1 MASLNHH
8 PYLGEVLISLQKHQ
22 MSLESRAGGGG
33 GRGGSDGGGGDDG
46 MDDGAGIGVGAEH
59 STLFTE
65 LPWRNEAAEWAELDA
80 GRRRAAAA
88 QAHAQSQSQAQAQA
102 AAEARNPF
110 LEWGRAAAAGPAR
123 VLASLEGTFAVDGRG
138 ERAFVNGATGDAQW
152 EDDSVQMKQALR
164 MAGELRDGGSAETD
178 AAAAAAAE
186 AAAWH
191 AAGAEAG
198 ETAGNEWGDTL
209 PGNGKPITGPRGPP
223 EKQARATCSMFSF

>member
-8 PYLGEVLISLQKHQ
+8 PYLGEVLTSLQKHQ
-22 MSLESRAGGGG
+22 MSLESRSG
-33 GRGGSDGGGGDDG
+33 GRRASDGGDDG
-46 MDDGAGIGVGAEH
+46 MGGGVGDEH
-59 STLFTE
+59 NTLFVE

-88 QAHAQSQSQAQAQA
+88 QAHAHSQAQA

-123 VLASLEGTFAVDGRG
+123 MLASLEGTFAVDGRG
-138 ERAFVNGATGDAQW
+138 DRNTGGTGDAQW

-164 MAGELRDGGSAETD
+164 MAGELRDGGNAETD
-178 AAAAAAAE
+178 AAAE

-191 AAGAEAG
+191 AGAEAG
-198 ETAGNEWGDTL
+198 ETAGDEWGDTL